1 MSASS
6 SLSPKNYS
14 KWKKRIVDENFPT
27 SDSNLS
33 EVAFIQVLTKMF
45 THDVYHFPI
54 SIAEREYRETSYK
67 MASAGLLEDLFIESL
82 EHHIIQNEP
91 LIQFKR
97 APLGKAKWDYEVNGL
112 IISHKVLFEVNR
124 IALIWDATL
133 KLETWNSDFPFL
145 IDLARTSKKSV
156 KIGSLS
162 QILKIEFLTKD
173 SPQKSQ
179 SIALVHWPRNGK
191 IVVIDDEFPKFKSDS
206 YHTEG
211 ELFTQLWSSFVKHKK
226 TIPSNELDFFLIQG
240 EAKVG
245 QEYEVLEPGLF
256 RSGFYL
262 FPKDLLQALP
272 VVANNR
278 GQLLSKATVSDLLQ
292 KSVDLELMVP
302 MTTWFQ
308 FFVGNLKK
316 DLYFKQRDKYE
327 EIIQKFMS
335 S

>member
-1 MSASS
+1 M
-6 SLSPKNYS
+6 
-14 KWKKRIVDENFPT
+14 DENFSA
-27 SDSNLS
+27 SDSNMS
-33 EVAFIQVLTKMF
+33 EVEFIQILTKMF
-45 THDVYHFPI
+45 AHDVYHFPI

-82 EHHIIQNEP
+82 ENYIRQNEP
-91 LIQFKR
+91 LIQFER

-156 KIGSLS
+156 KIGSVS
-162 QILKIEFLTKD
+162 KKLKIEFLTKD
-173 SPQKSQ
+173 SLQKSQ

-191 IVVIDDEFPKFKSDS
+191 IVVIDDDFPKFKSDS

-211 ELFTQLWSSFVKHKK
+211 ELFTRLWSSFVKHKK

-245 QEYEVLEPGLF
+245 EEYEIMESGLI

-272 VVANNR
+272 VIANNR
-278 GQLLSKATVSDLLQ
+278 GQLLSKATVSDLLE
-292 KSVDLELMVP
+292 KSVDRKLMVP

-308 FFVGNLKK
+308 FFVGNLTK